1 MKHII
6 ALQFYFLSVFSY
18 SQNFQINKIVVDKN
32 TKEPI
37 EYAEVFNSE
46 SNSVTNNYGSF
57 IFSSTKNE
65 INIKKLGYED
75 MQIKFD
81 DFKGKDTI
89 YMNPKMVL
97 LDEVIISDYK
107 PIINKVYKKIP
118 ENYQLK
124 PFSDQFFLR
133 SILKKDGAIVKF
145 QDISGK
151 AQRETMFMTPQIKK
165 NKYKV
170 EILNMRKTGIIA
182 KSQGVDFRLHNF
194 KVLLNWYTT
203 IFTTPNFFNYTIE
216 KNIDSDNYKIH
227 FEKNNL
233 NTDKIAPIGYYI
245 INKNN
250 LAISEFSSKYAYENL
265 DEIPFSK
272 TGNFKFRTTDSELF
286 VNFKINDETKKY
298 SINNA
303 SLKQRIEVIKKDNS
317 ITYIY
322 EITYELVT
330 TKSFIKEEVNSNF
343 SENSDIFKAK
353 FPYSEEFWKYQ
364 NQLPLTPDLK
374 DFLNEVKNIDSKKS
388 EFEIIQNFN

>member
-37 EYAEVFNSE
+37 EYAEVFNTE

-124 PFSDQFFLR
+124 PFADQFFLR
-133 SILKKDGAIVKF
+133 SILKKDG
-145 QDISGK
+145 
-151 AQRETMFMTPQIKK
+151 
-165 NKYKV
+165 
-170 EILNMRKTGIIA
+170 
-182 KSQGVDFRLHNF
+182 
-194 KVLLNWYTT
+194 
-203 IFTTPNFFNYTIE
+203 
-216 KNIDSDNYKIH
+216 
-227 FEKNNL
+227 
-233 NTDKIAPIGYYI
+233 
-245 INKNN
+245 
-250 LAISEFSSKYAYENL
+250 
-265 DEIPFSK
+265 
-272 TGNFKFRTTDSELF
+272 
-286 VNFKINDETKKY
+286 
-298 SINNA
+298 
-303 SLKQRIEVIKKDNS
+303 
-317 ITYIY
+317 
-322 EITYELVT
+322 
-330 TKSFIKEEVNSNF
+330 
-343 SENSDIFKAK
+343 
-353 FPYSEEFWKYQ
+353 
-364 NQLPLTPDLK
+364 
-374 DFLNEVKNIDSKKS
+374 
-388 EFEIIQNFN
+388 